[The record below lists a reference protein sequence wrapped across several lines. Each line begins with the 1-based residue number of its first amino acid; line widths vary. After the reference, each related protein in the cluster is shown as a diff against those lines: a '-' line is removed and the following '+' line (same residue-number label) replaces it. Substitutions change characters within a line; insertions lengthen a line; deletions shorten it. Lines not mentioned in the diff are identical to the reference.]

1 MKIDVLSLFPG
12 IFEGFLQTSMVA
24 RAIAQQVLQIEFM
37 DFRKYSTNKHNQV
50 DDYAFGGFA
59 GMVLQPM
66 PVYAAITDLL
76 EKSYAPVVY
85 LSPQGRKLEQPILEY
100 YSSLPR
106 IILLCGHYKELDQR
120 IRDIAVCDE
129 ISVGDY
135 VLSGGEIPA
144 MAFIDGVAR
153 LLPGVLSDINS
164 AESDSFA
171 SGQSGL
177 GFPCYTRPDV
187 WLEQSVPAVLR
198 EGNHKKIREWAEKQA
213 ELLTRTRRPEL
224 LSKK

>member
-12 IFEGFLQTSMVA
+12 IFAGFLETSIVA
-24 RAIAQQVLQIEFM
+24 RAIASKALQIELR
-37 DFRKYSTNKHNQV
+37 DFRNYATNKHRQV

-66 PVYAAITDLL
+66 PVYAALTDLL
-76 EKSYAPVVY
+76 DKSYAPVVY
-85 LSPQGRKLEQPILEY
+85 LTPQGRKLEQPILEY

-106 IILLCGHYKELDQR
+106 FILLCGHYKELDQR

-153 LLPGVLSDINS
+153 LLPGVLGDINS
-164 AESDSFA
+164 AGSDSFA
-171 SGQSGL
+171 PGQSGL
-177 GFPCYTRPDV
+177 GFPCFTRPDV
-187 WLEQSVPAVLR
+187 WLEQGVPAVLR
-198 EGNHKKIREWAEKQA
+198 EGNHKKIQDWADEQA
-213 ELLTRTRRPEL
+213 ELLTRTRRPDL
-224 LSKK
+224 LKKP